1 MTITKLSHKP
11 RASRRALRGSTMA
24 ESLLAFIIIGIL
36 AAIAIPAYLTYV
48 ITIQDQATKSVIT
61 TVAENSRALA
71 KAGTKEF
78 SYSLVDRAVA
88 GIPQEAY
95 YSGAAGSNFSS
106 QLSPSL
112 SWGEVSLALANGTV
126 PINEDL
132 LSDAPAPKLGLAMVS
147 PSGNCVFSTA
157 TVDYAPNVT
166 VAA

>member
-1 MTITKLSHKP
+1 MTITKLPHKP

-24 ESLLAFIIIGIL
+24 ELLLAFIIIGIL

-95 YSGAAGSNFSS
+95 YSGAAGSSFSS

-112 SWGEVSLALANGTV
+112 SWGQLKLIFLTPPKAVGTGV
-126 PINEDL
+126 GGGVLSTGVAVAVL
-132 LSDAPAPKLGLAMVS
+132 LGIDKLPEES
-147 PSGNCVFSTA
+147 
-157 TVDYAPNVT
+157 
-166 VAA
+166 